1 MKIEKGHKVKV
12 HYKGTLSDGTVFDS
26 SEGRDPLE
34 FTMGEGQV
42 IPGFEKGIEGMD
54 IGETKQIYIPCAEA
68 YGEVLDDAI
77 VSVNVGQRMVLV
89 HPETGEAMPVT
100 IVSAENGVLKL
111 NGNHPLAG
119 EDLNFDITLESVES

>member
-1 MKIEKGHKVKV
+1 MKVEKGHTVKV

-26 SEGRDPLE
+26 SEGRDPLT
-34 FTMGEGQV
+34 FTIGQGQV

-54 IGETKQIYIPCAEA
+54 IGETRELHIPCAEA
-68 YGEVLDDAI
+68 YGEIVEDAV
-77 VSVNVGQRMVLV
+77 VSVDVGQRMVLV

-100 IVSAENGVLKL
+100 IVSAENGVVQL

-119 EDLNFDITLESVES
+119 ENLNFEITLESIES